1 MAETVYLTCIYF
13 FSLFIKFLLVKVKS
27 TSIFLLSNTPENV
40 VATHA
45 FARESILTIM
55 DHMIPASA
63 NPATS
68 YSIWISREE
77 DLHDFVFHIPDLAW
91 EMLEYAEEPLEIL
104 YPKRKYNPTSA
115 SDTQSHI
122 SVRLVKG
129 EKLIHFVKKN
139 GPLISFPLS
148 VLDNQLST
156 VVDEEYDLRDK
167 GNNYSVVKSM
177 KLFEDGSFTFLR

>member
-1 MAETVYLTCIYF
+1 M
-13 FSLFIKFLLVKVKS
+13 KVKS

-55 DHMIPASA
+55 DHVKPASA
-63 NPATS
+63 NQAVP

-77 DLHDFVFHIPDLAW
+77 DLHDFVFHVPDLAW

-104 YPKRKYNPTSA
+104 YPKRKYKPLSA
-115 SDTQSHI
+115 ADTQSHI
-122 SVRLVKG
+122 SVRMVKG
-129 EKLIHFVKKN
+129 EKLINFVKKN

-148 VLDNQLST
+148 LLDDQLST
-156 VVDEEYDLRDK
+156 VADGEYDLRDK
-167 GNNYSVVKSM
+167 GNNYSVVKRM